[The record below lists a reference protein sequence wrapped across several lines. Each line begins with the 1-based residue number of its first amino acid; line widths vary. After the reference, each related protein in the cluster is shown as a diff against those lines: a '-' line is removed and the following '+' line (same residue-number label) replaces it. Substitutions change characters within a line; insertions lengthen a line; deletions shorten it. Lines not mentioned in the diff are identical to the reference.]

1 MGMLSLFRADQEFL
15 RDRRRRSPIAAAIL
29 CIVVLSAAAIPV
41 VAQHSTAALSEDK
54 PSVNHGADEPKDQ
67 SKDHNKDQSAADHS
81 ASDQSAADH
90 YYALLPQETGE
101 AGLKLE
107 LRKLATTGRLM
118 QVVAH
123 PDDEDGGMLT
133 LEARGKGVDT
143 LLMTLTRGEGGQNK
157 LGSNLFD
164 VLGVLRTLELLA
176 ADRYYGVE
184 QRFSRV
190 ADFGYS
196 KTPEETFQKWGGHD
210 VALGDIVRVIR
221 EFRPDVL
228 VARFSGTDR
237 DGHGHHQASAIL
249 TREAFRAAADPT
261 KFPEQIAA
269 GLHPWQPRKLYIG
282 NVCSFGAQA
291 CDADKYTL
299 KLNTGKADPV
309 LGMSYVQ
316 FALKGLR
323 HQQSQG
329 LAAVSVPDGDRFT
342 FYKLVDAVVDSPKDK
357 DGHEADFFDGID
369 TTLPGLAARLGE
381 EEKKVPWL
389 RGELQSSAA
398 EIKRAIDKSESD
410 PAGSAEPLS
419 AAVGDLN
426 AAVDR
431 LKASGMRDAAEEDV
445 RAVLLK
451 EQAAAQRAENIA
463 MSLHFDAVVGAGPNP
478 SKSAG
483 PLKDALTVV
492 SPGQTFQVRARLHNG
507 SDKWLLVDKA
517 DLEGGEEWI
526 QRADA
531 GEMTIKPGQDY
542 YANYALKVP
551 ADAAMTRPY
560 WHRDNPETEALNTI
574 DDERYRTLPFPPAAL
589 RVRVQYEVLEHSRL
603 HSPAPDAFRNRR
615 GETEAAKGEIAATV
629 FVPFV
634 NADGSRDRTPLAVAP
649 AFSLSLEPG
658 EHVLPAQGEKEIA
671 VTVGVS
677 SNLTGASEGTLRL
690 EVPAGWRVE
699 PERLTV
705 ALAKRGERQDFLF
718 KVSPAR
724 LQEARVEI
732 HAVLDAAGKSY
743 RDGYTLVTRE
753 DLGAAYYYQPAV
765 QRVSIVDVKVPRDL
779 KVGYVMGAG
788 DEIPTVLQQ
797 IGMNVEMIAA
807 EKLATED
814 LSKYQTI
821 VLGIRS
827 YDTQKDVIA
836 NNKRLLD
843 YVEAGGRLVVQYN
856 TLGFGP
862 SAGDFNSGK
871 YTPYAA
877 TLSRARV
884 SVEEAPVKILE
895 PTNEIFHYP
904 NEIMQKDFDGWVQ
917 ERGLYFMSSWA
928 PEFTPLL
935 ESHDP
940 GEPEQKGG
948 LLVAKYGKGTYIY
961 CAYDF
966 FRQLPAGVPGAVRL
980 FVNLVAGR

>member
-1 MGMLSLFRADQEFL
+1 MLSTLISSVGLVCD
-15 RDRRRRSPIAAAIL
+15 RDRRLGSAAGILLAIA
-29 CIVVLSAAAIPV
+29 LSAAGVPA
-41 VAQHSTAALSEDK
+41 VAQHAATAPSDDK
-54 PSVNHGADEPKDQ
+54 PSVDHGAGSMGNHATTQAKPQ
-67 SKDHNKDQSAADHS
+67 SEASNRSASNHSAADHS
-81 ASDQSAADH
+81 AEDH
-90 YYALLPQETGE
+90 YYEPLPQETGE

-107 LRKLATTGRLM
+107 LRKLGTTGRLM

-164 VLGVLRTLELLA
+164 ELGVLRTLELLA

-196 KTPEETFQKWGGHD
+196 KTAEETFQKWGGHD

-237 DGHGHHQASAIL
+237 DGHGHHQASSIL
-249 TREAFRAAADPT
+249 TQEAFRAAADPA

-269 GLHPWQPRKLYIG
+269 GMQPWQAKKLYIG
-282 NVCSFGAQA
+282 NVCGFGAST
-291 CDADKYTL
+291 CEADKYTV
-299 KLNTGKADPV
+299 KLNTGKPDPV

-329 LAAVSVPDGDRFT
+329 LGAISIPDGDRFT
-342 FYKLVDAVVDSPKDK
+342 FYKLVDAAPESLISSNKDK
-357 DGHEADFFDGID
+357 DGHETDFFDGID
-369 TTLPGLAARLGE
+369 MTLPGLASRLGDD
-381 EEKKVPWL
+381 EKKIPWL
-389 RGELQSSAA
+389 RGKLEEIQWKVTAAQKASDAAAA
-398 EIKRAIDKSESD
+398 EAALAQ
-410 PAGSAEPLS
+410 AG
-419 AAVGDLN
+419 
-426 AAVDR
+426 
-431 LKASGMRDAAEEDV
+431 
-445 RAVLLK
+445 
-451 EQAAAQRAENIA
+451 
-463 MSLHFDAVVGAGPNP
+463 
-478 SKSAG
+478 
-483 PLKDALTVV
+483 ALTVPLFHEINFDLSEQERKTFPWNVLQQTLSEISEARVLASGAKV
-492 SPGQTFQVRARLHNG
+492 SAEVDAPVGATPDNAFMAVPGEPFDVTVKLTAPGGIDKKSDVGLTLLSGWKSEELKREQ
-507 SDKWLLVDKA
+507 SDKELTVRFRVHVPPTA
-517 DLEGGEEWI
+517 
-526 QRADA
+526 
-531 GEMTIKPGQDY
+531 TI
-542 YANYALKVP
+542 
-551 ADAAMTRPY
+551 TRPY
-560 WHRDNPETEALNTI
+560 WHRNDPERDSLNII
-574 DDERYRTLPFPPAAL
+574 DDPEFQGLPFPPPPVKAYGAFAKMHIPNIVCM
-589 RVRVQYEVLEHSRL
+589 VRYKDSAGVVS
-603 HSPAPDAFRNRR
+603 
-615 GETEAAKGEIAATV
+615 
-629 FVPFV
+629 
-634 NADGSRDRTPLAVAP
+634 DRPLAVAP
-649 AFSLSLEPG
+649 AFSVLLDPSEQVIATEDGPPLAVRADVDSNVRSKDLDRASGTLQLKAPEGWKREPPEGSLEFDAEHEKRQFDSKVIPG
-658 EHVLPAQGEKEIA
+658 
-671 VTVGVS
+671 TR
-677 SNLTGASEGTLRL
+677 SEGH
-690 EVPAGWRVE
+690 A
-699 PERLTV
+699 
-705 ALAKRGERQDFLF
+705 
-718 KVSPAR
+718 
-724 LQEARVEI
+724 EI
-732 HAVLDAAGKSY
+732 QSSFN
-743 RDGYTLVTRE
+743 DGRATYKEGYSVVTRD
-753 DLGAAYYYQPAV
+753 DLGTFYYYQPAV
-765 QRVSIVDVKVPRDL
+765 QRVSIVDVKVPRKL

-788 DEIPTVLQQ
+788 DEIPTVLKQ
-797 IGMNVEMIAA
+797 IGMNIEMIPA

-814 LSKYQTI
+814 LSMYQTI
-821 VLGIRS
+821 VLGIRA

-843 YVEAGGRLVVQYN
+843 YVQAGGRLLVQYN

-871 YTPYAA
+871 YTPYPA

-895 PTNEIFHYP
+895 PANDIFHYP
-904 NEIMQKDFDGWVQ
+904 NEIAKKDFDGWVQ

-928 PEFTPLL
+928 PEFTALL

-980 FVNLVAGR
+980 FVNLVSGR

>member
-1 MGMLSLFRADQEFL
+1 MCDPGFRVGPPSSAL
-15 RDRRRRSPIAAAIL
+15 LTTVLLLAAMPAAA
-29 CIVVLSAAAIPV
+29 
-41 VAQHSTAALSEDK
+41 QHPTTAPSDDK
-54 PSVNHGADEPKDQ
+54 PSVDHGAGQMATHGAPQASQAKDQ
-67 SKDHNKDQSAADHS
+67 GEAP
-81 ASDQSAADH
+81 DH
-90 YYALLPQETGE
+90 YYEPLPQETGE
-101 AGLKLE
+101 AGLKLA

-164 VLGVLRTLELLA
+164 ELGVLRTLELLA

-184 QRFSRV
+184 QRFSGV

-196 KTPEETFQKWGGHD
+196 KTADETFQKWGGHD

-249 TREAFRAAADPT
+249 TQEAFRAAADPA

-269 GLHPWQPRKLYIG
+269 GLQPWQAKKLYIG

-299 KLNTGKADPV
+299 KLNTGKVDPV

-342 FYKLVDAVVDSPKDK
+342 FYKLVDSVPESLMSSNKDK
-357 DGHEADFFDGID
+357 DGHETDFFDGID
-369 TTLPGLAARLGE
+369 TTLPGLAVRLGD
-381 EEKKVPWL
+381 EEKNVPWL
-389 RGELQSSAA
+389 RGKLADIQGRIDAA
-398 EIKRAIDKSESD
+398 EKASD
-410 PAGSAEPLS
+410 PAAVESALAAANTLTIRLFNDVLGSQLS
-419 AAVGDLN
+419 AGAKKDFQVQLLP
-426 AAVDR
+426 R
-431 LKASGMRDAAEEDV
+431 LGRDI
-445 RAVLLK
+445 
-451 EQAAAQRAENIA
+451 ENTRRLA
-463 MSLHFDAVVGAGPNP
+463 LSEKLDAVVDAPTGTTADDAFMAVPGERFAITAKFAMPKMHDARASINLELP
-478 SKSAG
+478 EGWRSDV
-483 PLKDALTVV
+483 LKKELTNGEVV
-492 SPGQTFQVRARLHNG
+492 VRFQV
-507 SDKWLLVDKA
+507 
-517 DLEGGEEWI
+517 
-526 QRADA
+526 Q
-531 GEMTIKPGQDY
+531 
-542 YANYALKVP
+542 VP
-551 ADAAMTRPY
+551 ADAQITRPY
-560 WHRDNPETEALNTI
+560 WHRNDPERDTLNTI
-574 DDERYRTLPFPPAAL
+574 DTAKYQGLPFPPAPVVATARSESGPL
-589 RVRVQYEVLEHSRL
+589 VR
-603 HSPAPDAFRNRR
+603 
-615 GETEAAKGEIAATV
+615 ATCMV
-629 FVPFV
+629 RYKDSAGAVSV
-634 NADGSRDRTPLAVAP
+634 RPLAVAP
-649 AFSLSLEPG
+649 AFS
-658 EHVLPAQGEKEIA
+658 VLLDPSEQVIA
-671 VTVGVS
+671 TEDGPPLAVHADVD
-677 SNLTGASEGTLRL
+677 SNVKSRDQNRATGTLQL
-690 EVPAGWRVE
+690 EVPAGWK
-699 PERLTV
+699 P
-705 ALAKRGERQDFLF
+705 Q
-718 KVSPAR
+718 PAR
-724 LQEARVEI
+724 GSLEFDSTNEKRQFESKVIPGTRSEGHAEI
-732 HAVLDAAGKSY
+732 QGSFNDNHATYKE
-743 RDGYTLVTRE
+743 GYSVVTRD
-753 DLGAAYYYQPAV
+753 DLGTFYYYQPAV
-765 QRVSIVDVKVPRDL
+765 QRVSIVDVKVPHDL

-788 DEIPTVLQQ
+788 DEIPTVLKQ
-797 IGMNVEMIAA
+797 IGMNVEMIPT
-807 EKLATED
+807 EKLASED
-814 LSKYQTI
+814 LSKYQSI
-821 VLGIRS
+821 VLGIRA

-843 YVEAGGRLVVQYN
+843 YVQAGGRLLVQYN
-856 TLGFGP
+856 TLAFGP

-877 TLSRARV
+877 TLGRARV

-895 PTNEIFHYP
+895 PANDIFHYP
-904 NEIMQKDFDGWVQ
+904 NEIAPKDFDGWVQ

-980 FVNLVAGR
+980 FVNLVSGR